1 LVALR
6 DRERG
11 RRYGV
16 RWLQRWLDEAEAPTI
31 EDAVLVTSCLAALGG
46 RQHVPALD
54 TLRALA
60 VGSRRGVGAPGAA
73 VSRGS
78 SLSS

>member
-11 RRYGV
+11 RRYAV
-16 RWLQRWLDEAEAPTI
+16 RWLARWLEETSPAI
-31 EDAVLVTSCLAALGG
+31 EDAALVASCLAALGG
-46 RQHVPALD
+46 NSHAAALD

-60 VGSRRGVGAPGAA
+60 VGSRNGD
-73 VSRGS
+73 
-78 SLSS
+78 LH